1 MMARL
6 RHNAAQVRCARGD
19 EPAVIMAW
27 WQAGTLV
34 ALILALAWGA
44 ALLRGR
50 GHTLAF
56 VAVAVLAAGLSW
68 VTAGLMVG
76 GIAPGR
82 TGLMLPASSGVVPAQ
97 SEALRAER
105 RIYELLNARHPEVAP
120 KITEIEMM
128 RGGGDAGLRKARLM
142 LLASYLPLYA
152 PRASNAT
159 MREFAAVATENLEML
174 FVSDAL
180 LCRDAAIGRQGAVA
194 EALIDRT
201 IAALIDVLDSALT
214 TPQQPPNAVEAI
226 ALRRQVVNEIYEQ
239 GGQGLVDRRMLARPL
254 QAAPDLYCLTLIR
267 IFKRILAMPPDEG
280 GMVLRF
286 HYGQE
291 SSRG

>member
-6 RHNAAQVRCARGD
+6 RHNEERKRRARGAG
-19 EPAVIMAW
+19 PAVNMAW
-27 WQAGTLV
+27 WQAGALV
-34 ALILALAWGA
+34 ALIVALAWGA

-50 GHTLAF
+50 GNNLAF
-56 VAVAVLAAGLSW
+56 AAVALLAAGLSW
-68 VTAGLMVG
+68 LVAGLMVG

-105 RIYELLNARHPEVAP
+105 RIHDLLSARHPEVAP
-120 KITEIEMM
+120 KIAEIEKL
-128 RGGGDAGLRKARLM
+128 RASGDPGLRQARLT

-152 PRASNAT
+152 PRASNTAI
-159 MREFAAVATENLEML
+159 REFAAVATENLEML
-174 FVSDAL
+174 FLGDAV
-180 LCRDAAIGRQGAVA
+180 LCRDAAAGRQGAVA
-194 EALIDRT
+194 ENLIDRS
-201 IAALIDVLDSALT
+201 IATLIAVLDSALS
-214 TPQQPPNAVEAI
+214 TPLEPPNAAEAI
-226 ALRRQVVNEIYEQ
+226 ALRRQVVNEVYEQ
-239 GGQGLVDRRMLARPL
+239 GGPGLVDRRMLARPM

-267 IFKRILAMPPDEG
+267 IFKRILALPPDEG

-291 SSRG
+291 GSRG